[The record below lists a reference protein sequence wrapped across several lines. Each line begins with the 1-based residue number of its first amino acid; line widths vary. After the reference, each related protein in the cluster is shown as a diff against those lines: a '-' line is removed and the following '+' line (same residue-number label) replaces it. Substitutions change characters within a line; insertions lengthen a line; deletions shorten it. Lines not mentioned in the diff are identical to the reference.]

1 MLVQSEETAE
11 EEHKI
16 LCKSITEVEN
26 KIIKLDLE
34 KQELLTRKSEKL
46 RNLNSL
52 YEERKSVDVQM
63 IAQAEPTKRKLSDL
77 KAEIEELQLKLST
90 LEEGANTKGTQ
101 LNVELFDYISRKIE
115 EKEKEL
121 ECPVCLETASPPI
134 LMCEDQHLIC
144 ACKPQVASHCWSVCL
159 SACLLLF

>member
-1 MLVQSEETAE
+1 
-11 EEHKI
+11 
-16 LCKSITEVEN
+16 
-26 KIIKLDLE
+26 
-34 KQELLTRKSEKL
+34 
-46 RNLNSL
+46 
-52 YEERKSVDVQM
+52 M

-121 ECPVCLETASPPI
+121 ECPVCLETA
-134 LMCEDQHLIC
+134 
-144 ACKPQVASHCWSVCL
+144 
-159 SACLLLF
+159 